1 MGHKKI
7 TTRRVTTEATSM
19 PSRASAGSSPSPD
32 INDITV
38 GVSNIKDVE
47 GFKKKV
53 KNKLDEMIDPQ
64 NIQIFN
70 VEKSKELYTAV
81 KK

>member
-7 TTRRVTTEATSM
+7 TSRRATTEATM